1 MAEPRRKSTTHMV
14 LDAVDELHALEQVV
28 TRETLVEHTGLK
40 LAIVDDRIGALI
52 EDGQVHRVR
61 NGVFVPAEK
70 HPPARAI
77 SKTVMPDGLVKL
89 EIGDDVL
96 TLTPRED
103 RALAAL
109 QAGVAVQ
116 FAAINLGH
124 QAAVLN
130 SGINERVLRLER
142 IAARQQEPDEILG
155 TQARADQCAVSKQA
169 RSFETVA
176 ELGQP

>member
-1 MAEPRRKSTTHMV
+1 MADPRRKSSTLIV
-14 LDAVDELHALEQVV
+14 LEAVEDLHAMEQVV

-61 NGVFVPAEK
+61 NGVFVPAAK

-77 SKTVMPDGLVKL
+77 CKTVMPDGFIKL
-89 EIGDDVL
+89 EIGDEVL

-116 FAAINLGH
+116 FAAVNVGH
-124 QAAVLN
+124 QAAVLA

-142 IAARQQEPDEILG
+142 IAAREQEPHEALEKR
-155 TQARADQCAVSKQA
+155 ARADQCAVPS
-169 RSFETVA
+169 
-176 ELGQP
+176 PW

>member
-1 MAEPRRKSTTHMV
+1 MAEPRRKNSTELV
-14 LDAVDELHALEQVV
+14 LEAIEDMHAQEQVV
-28 TRETLVEHTGLK
+28 TREALVEHTGLK
-40 LAIVDDRIGALI
+40 MTIVDDRIGVLI
-52 EDGQVHRVR
+52 EDGRVHRVR
-61 NGVFVPAEK
+61 SGVFVPAAK
-70 HPPARAI
+70 HPPTRAI

-124 QAAVLN
+124 QTAALT
-130 SGINERVLRLER
+130 SGISGRVLRLER

-155 TQARADQCAVSKQA
+155 PQARADQCAASKQA

>member
-1 MAEPRRKSTTHMV
+1 MV

>member
-1 MAEPRRKSTTHMV
+1 MAESRKSSTLIV
-14 LDAVDELHALEQVV
+14 LEAVEDLHTMEQVV

-40 LAIVDDRIGALI
+40 LAIVDDRIGVLI

-61 NGVFVPAEK
+61 NGVFIPAVR

-77 SKTVMPDGLVKL
+77 SKTVMPNGMVKL

-124 QAAVLN
+124 QAAVLT
-130 SGINERVLRLER
+130 SGISERVLHLER
-142 IAARQQEPDEILG
+142 IAGRQQKPDDFLG
-155 TQARADQCAVSKQA
+155 TQARADQCAVSKQV
-169 RSFETVA
+169 RPVETVA